1 LICFAKT
8 LTAKDLG
15 IPSMQSPRAP
25 RWNLSHW
32 AIDHPRFTIGFWL
45 AIAVA
50 GLLAFSSLKYALFP
64 EVSFPVVIVQSSGSG
79 LDLAQT
85 EQQLTIP
92 LEEKLTAI
100 ADADVQSSTYPGQ
113 TVASVIF
120 LMGQSL
126 EQATTAVEQALQGV
140 TLPAGSEI
148 TVSPYNLNESVAVT
162 YAVASET
169 LSLEEMAEP
178 LRQEII
184 PKLQNIDGVLR
195 VDLLGDANFRSPGVK
210 AWAQQTIN
218 PPTLTRHN
226 GQDVLAV
233 QVVKTAQAN
242 TLEVVDRVEQLIA
255 EQTPSFPQ
263 LQFIEAETTA
273 GFIREA
279 TQATIEALL
288 GAIVLAVL
296 IIYPFLRS
304 AWATLISAIAIPLS
318 LLGTFIVMAALDF
331 NLETLT
337 LLALAL
343 IIGIVVD
350 DAIVDVENIA
360 RHIEAGEPPKRAAK
374 IGTEE
379 IGMTV
384 SATTFSIV
392 VVFLPIA
399 LLGGT
404 LGEFFFPFAVTVSAA
419 VMVSLLVARTLS
431 PVLTVLWLR
440 PQPQRSVFW
449 FSRGLD
455 ALGDR
460 YQQVL
465 AWSLGHR
472 WWIVALALASLIGGL
487 AIIPLIPQGFVPTL
501 DRGEFNVIFQ
511 SAPPKIAGALSAAP
525 SGNNSNDGSTGGA
538 FGWIDQLATNP
549 EAVLLRR
556 GRRVAEELEPPIL
569 ANPAVAETFTVVGT
583 QGNPLQGK
591 IYIKLVTDRQ
601 VTTQA
606 VQTEVREALPAIP
619 RVTTRVEN
627 ILFVQTGD
635 DTPLKLAL
643 LGNDLEVL
651 QSTGKALEEKVIALP
666 GLTQISLTGAEPDST
681 GILRLRGQR
690 AVYLS
695 ASLLPDYALG
705 DLTQQVTAIAEGL
718 LPAGVELSVQGESA
732 RVGSVFREFAL
743 AFLLSLLG
751 MAAIFLGLFRRLL
764 EPMVVLLSLPL
775 SIVGAMV
782 GLLVTQSEFGMI
794 SLIGLIFLLGLLDK
808 NAILLIDYANQLRH
822 QGLSRQ
828 EALLQTGQI
837 RLRPILMTTSST
849 ILGMLP
855 LALGWGAGAEL
866 RQPMA
871 IAIIGGLFT
880 SSVLS
885 LVVVPVLY
893 SLLDDVWGR
902 ESKPEKS

>member
-1 LICFAKT
+1 
-8 LTAKDLG
+8 
-15 IPSMQSPRAP
+15 MQSPHAP

-50 GLLAFSSLKYALFP
+50 GLLAFISLKYALFP

-85 EQQLTIP
+85 EQKLTIP
-92 LEEKLTAI
+92 LEEKLITI

-126 EQATTAVEQALQGV
+126 EQATTAVEQSLQGV

-210 AWAQQTIN
+210 ASAQQTIN

-242 TLEVVDRVEQLIA
+242 TLEVVDLVEQLIA
-255 EQTPSFPQ
+255 AQAPSLPQ

-273 GFIREA
+273 GYIREA

-288 GAIVLAVL
+288 GAIILAVL

-304 AWATLISAIAIPLS
+304 GWATLISAIAIPLS

-374 IGTEE
+374 NGTEE
-379 IGMTV
+379 IGLTV

-404 LGEFFFPFAVTVSAA
+404 LGEFFLPFAVTVSAA

-440 PQPQRSVFW
+440 PQPQRSGSW

-455 ALGDR
+455 LLGDR

-472 WWIVALALASLIGGL
+472 WWIVALALASLMGGL
-487 AIIPLIPQGFVPTL
+487 AIIPLIPQGFIPTL

-511 SAPPKIAGALSAAP
+511 SAPPKIAGALSAPP
-525 SGNNSNDGSTGGA
+525 SENNSSNSNEGGTGGA

-569 ANPAVAETFTVVGT
+569 ANPTVTETFTVVGT

-591 IYIKLVTDRQ
+591 IYVKLDGDRQ
-601 VTTQA
+601 VTTQT
-606 VQTEVREALPAIP
+606 VQTEVREALPEIP

-643 LGNDLEVL
+643 LGNDLDVL
-651 QSTGKALEEKVIALP
+651 QATGKALEEKVMALP

-695 ASLLPDYALG
+695 ASLLPNYALG
-705 DLTQQVTAIAEGL
+705 DLTQQVTAIAEEL

-751 MAAIFLGLFRRLL
+751 MAVIFLGLFRRLL

-828 EALLQTGQI
+828 EALLQTGHI

-902 ESKPEKS
+902 EAKSEKS

>member
-1 LICFAKT
+1 
-8 LTAKDLG
+8 
-15 IPSMQSPRAP
+15 MQSPRAP

-50 GLLAFSSLKYALFP
+50 GLLTFSSLKYALFP
-64 EVSFPVVIVQSSGSG
+64 EVSFPVVIVQSSGAG

-85 EQQLTIP
+85 EQKLTIP
-92 LEEKLTAI
+92 LEEKLVTI

-126 EQATTAVEQALQGV
+126 EQATTAVEQSLQGV

-148 TVSPYNLNESVAVT
+148 TVAPYNLNESVAVT

-169 LSLEEMAEP
+169 LSLEEMAAP
-178 LRQEII
+178 LQQELM
-184 PKLQNIDGVLR
+184 PQLQNIAGVLR

-210 AWAQQTIN
+210 ALAQQTIN

-242 TLEVVDRVEQLIA
+242 TLEVVDRVEQLIV
-255 EQTPSFPQ
+255 EQAPKFPQ
-263 LQFIEAETTA
+263 LKFIEAETTA
-273 GFIREA
+273 GYIREA

-304 AWATLISAIAIPLS
+304 GWATLISAIAIPLS

-360 RHIEAGEPPKRAAK
+360 RHVEAGEPPKRAAK

-379 IGMTV
+379 IGLTV

-419 VMVSLLVARTLS
+419 VIVSLLVARTLS

-440 PQPQRSVFW
+440 TQTPRPQSW

-455 ALGDR
+455 ALGNG
-460 YQQVL
+460 YQRVL

-472 WWIVALALASLIGGL
+472 WWIVALALVSLMAGL

-511 SAPPKIAGALSAAP
+511 SAPPKIAGALSTP
-525 SGNNSNDGSTGGA
+525 PRGNNNDTSAGGA

-569 ANPAVAETFTVVGT
+569 ADPAVTETFTVVGI

-591 IYIKLVTDRQ
+591 IYVKLDSDRE
-601 VTTQA
+601 VTTQT
-606 VQTEVREALPAIP
+606 VQTEVREALPEIP

-643 LGNDLEVL
+643 LGNDLDLL
-651 QSTGKALEEKVIALP
+651 QTTGKALEEKVMALP

-695 ASLLPDYALG
+695 ASLLPNYALG

-718 LPAGVELSVQGESA
+718 LPPGVELSVQGESA

-822 QGLSRQ
+822 RGLSRQ
-828 EALLQTGQI
+828 EALLQTGHI

-885 LVVVPVLY
+885 LVVVTVLY
-893 SLLDDVWGR
+893 SLLDDVWGQKPR
-902 ESKPEKS
+902 PEKT